1 MRVAQ
6 AEGVSPKP
14 FDGFDG
20 AAFMPGTSEAD
31 ARQSLANLAAFNT
44 MTAKSHSGLY
54 RDLAV
59 RKRRTEVDAAASR
72 TAVTDPHALEVPPF
86 APRTAAAGAASTRAA
101 TRVRALVAPTSAQ
114 HTAAASDAPSM
125 AAARAPPRVGSHSAS
140 PMAAAVDAPSASARR
155 APSRA
160 INSVLRTAT
169 ATARAVARKMGLRTA
184 VRVARRRSQQSS
196 PRCRRMLAPRQAP
209 TR

>member
-1 MRVAQ
+1 MAQ

-59 RKRRTEVDAAASR
+59 RKRRTEVDAQVGVVVEVAAR
-72 TAVTDPHALEVPPF
+72 HGIAVPLLARLAALIHDIEDGHREMSEATFHAL
-86 APRTAAAGAASTRAA
+86 TK
-101 TRVRALVAPTSAQ
+101 VAP
-114 HTAAASDAPSM
+114 
-125 AAARAPPRVGSHSAS
+125 
-140 PMAAAVDAPSASARR
+140 
-155 APSRA
+155 
-160 INSVLRTAT
+160 
-169 ATARAVARKMGLRTA
+169 
-184 VRVARRRSQQSS
+184 
-196 PRCRRMLAPRQAP
+196 
-209 TR
+209 